1 MSMFIQD
8 AFAEQAPA
16 AAAGAAA
23 PPGFESMFFVLAL
36 FVVFYFMMIRPQM
49 KRQKE
54 HRKMVAD
61 IKAGDEVVV
70 AGGLAGRVARV
81 TDQYLAV
88 EIADGV
94 EVKVQRQAVGQV
106 LPKGTLKSL

>member
-1 MSMFIQD
+1 MSMFVQD

-16 AAAGAAA
+16 AAAA

-54 HRKMVAD
+54 HRRMVAE

-81 TDQYLAV
+81 TDQYLTV

-94 EVKVQRQAVGQV
+94 EVKVQKQAVGQL
-106 LPKGTLKSL
+106 LPKGTLKSI

>member
-16 AAAGAAA
+16 AAAA
-23 PPGFESMFFVLAL
+23 PGFESMFFVLAL

-54 HRKMVAD
+54 HRKMVAE

-81 TDQYLAV
+81 TEQYLAV

-94 EVKVQRQAVGQV
+94 EVKVQKQAVGQL
-106 LPKGTLKSL
+106 LPKGTLKSI

>member
-1 MSMFIQD
+1 MSMFISD

-16 AAAGAAA
+16 GAAA
-23 PPGFESMFFVLAL
+23 APGFESMFFVLAL

-54 HRKMVAD
+54 HRKMISE

-70 AGGLAGRVARV
+70 AGGLAGRVVRV
-81 TDQYLAV
+81 SEQFLAV
-88 EIADGV
+88 EIAHGV
-94 EVKVQRQAVGQV
+94 EVKVQKQAVGQL
-106 LPKGTLKSL
+106 LPKGTLTTL

>member
-1 MSMFIQD
+1 MSMFIKD
-8 AFAEQAPA
+8 ALAEQAPA
-16 AAAGAAA
+16 AAAAA

-36 FVVFYFMMIRPQM
+36 FVVFYLMMIRPQM

-54 HRKMVAD
+54 HRKMIAE
-61 IKAGDEVVV
+61 IKVGDEVVV

-81 TDQYLAV
+81 TEQYLAV

-94 EVKVQRQAVGQV
+94 EVKVQKGAVGQL
-106 LPKGTLKSL
+106 LPKGTLKSI

>member
-1 MSMFIQD
+1 MSMLIKD
-8 AFAEQAPA
+8 AFAETAPA
-16 AAAGAAA
+16 AAA
-23 PPGFESMFFVLAL
+23 PGFESMFFVLAL
-36 FVVFYFMMIRPQM
+36 FVVFYLMMIRPQM

-54 HRKMVAD
+54 QRKMISE

-70 AGGLAGRVARV
+70 AGGLAGRVVRV

-94 EVKVQRQAVGQV
+94 EVKVQKQAVGQL
-106 LPKGTLKSL
+106 LPKGTLKAL

>member
-16 AAAGAAA
+16 VAGAGA

-54 HRKMVAD
+54 HRKMVAE

-81 TDQYLAV
+81 TEQYLAV

-94 EVKVQRQAVGQV
+94 EVKVQKSAVGQL
-106 LPKGTLKSL
+106 LPKGTLKSI

>member
-1 MSMFIQD
+1 MFIQN

-54 HRKMVAD
+54 HRKMVAE

-106 LPKGTLKSL
+106 LPKGTLKSI

>member
-1 MSMFIQD
+1 MSMFIQN

-16 AAAGAAA
+16 AGAAS

-54 HRKMVAD
+54 HRKLISE

-70 AGGLAGRVARV
+70 AGGIAGQVARV
-81 TDQYLAV
+81 TDQFLAV
-88 EIADGV
+88 EIASGV
-94 EVKVQRQAVGQV
+94 EVKVQKHAVAQV
-106 LPKGTLKSL
+106 LPKGTLKSI

>member
-16 AAAGAAA
+16 AAAAT

-54 HRKMVAD
+54 HRKLISE
-61 IKAGDEVVV
+61 IKPGDEVVV
-70 AGGLAGRVARV
+70 AGGIAGGVVRV
-81 TDQYLAV
+81 TDQFVAV
-88 EIADGV
+88 EIAPGV
-94 EVKVQRQAVGQV
+94 EVKVQKHAIGQV
-106 LPKGTLKSL
+106 LPKGTLKSI

>member
-1 MSMFIQD
+1 MLIKD
-8 AFAEQAPA
+8 AFAETAPA
-16 AAAGAAA
+16 AAA
-23 PPGFESMFFVLAL
+23 PGFESMFFVLAL
-36 FVVFYFMMIRPQM
+36 FVVFYLMMIRPQM

-54 HRKMVAD
+54 QRKMISE

-70 AGGLAGRVARV
+70 AGGLAGRVVRV

-94 EVKVQRQAVGQV
+94 EVKVQKQAVGQL
-106 LPKGTLKSL
+106 LPKGTLKAL

>member
-1 MSMFIQD
+1 MFIQN
-8 AFAEQAPA
+8 AFAEPAPA
-16 AAAGAAA
+16 AAAGAGA

-54 HRKMVAD
+54 HRKMIAE
-61 IKAGDEVVV
+61 IKVGDEVVV

-81 TDQYLAV
+81 TEQYLAV

-94 EVKVQRQAVGQV
+94 EVKVQKGAVGQL
-106 LPKGTLKSL
+106 LPKGTLKSI

>member
-1 MSMFIQD
+1 
-8 AFAEQAPA
+8 
-16 AAAGAAA
+16 
-23 PPGFESMFFVLAL
+23 MFFVLAL

-54 HRKMVAD
+54 HRKMVAE
-61 IKAGDEVVV
+61 IKVGDEVVV

-81 TDQYLAV
+81 TEQYLAV

-94 EVKVQRQAVGQV
+94 EVKVQKGAVGQL
-106 LPKGTLKSL
+106 LPKGTLKSI

>member
-1 MSMFIQD
+1 MSIFIND

-16 AAAGAAA
+16 AAAAA

-36 FVVFYFMMIRPQM
+36 FVVFYLMMIRPQM

-54 HRKMVAD
+54 HRKLISE

-70 AGGLAGRVARV
+70 AGGIAGQVVRV
-81 TDQYLAV
+81 TDQFLAV
-88 EIADGV
+88 EIASGV
-94 EVKVQRQAVGQV
+94 EVKVQKHAVAQV
-106 LPKGTLKSL
+106 LPKGTLKSI

>member
-1 MSMFIQD
+1 MSMLIKD
-8 AFAEQAPA
+8 AFAETAPA
-16 AAAGAAA
+16 AAA
-23 PPGFESMFFVLAL
+23 PGFESMFFVLAL
-36 FVVFYFMMIRPQM
+36 FVVFYLMMIRPQM

-54 HRKMVAD
+54 QRKMISE

-94 EVKVQRQAVGQV
+94 EVKVQKQAVGQL
-106 LPKGTLKSL
+106 LPKGTLKTL